1 MVYTGDMLAVNNNF
15 QDNLPRRRKGRF
27 FFWLLIA
34 LIILGTAFLASVAIA
49 YKFYA
54 TSKKVITEDPPGS
67 FFESLKEITSP
78 NRKPLRGQ
86 QEGRINILLLGL
98 AGENYPGENLTDSI
112 IVASVNP
119 KTYQTAVF
127 SIPRDFY
134 VQIPD
139 TSSYTKINALF
150 ARGKDKH
157 GNITEGIEDLKQAL
171 SEITGLDIH
180 YYVAI
185 DFEGFRRVIDE
196 LGSVKI
202 QVPRDIH
209 DERYPGPNY
218 SYETFDMEKGLRTF
232 DGETALKYART
243 RHDEDGD
250 FGRSFRQQQILES
263 ARQKAFSIGT
273 LVNVPAINNI
283 LNILG
288 DHLRTNVP
296 LDELESFLDLSKKID
311 THTTTNKVLDAG
323 HPDSLLAVSHIYLGG
338 VRAFI
343 LIPRV
348 GNYGEIKNLAKNI
361 FDLELI
367 ERKKKEIENEKASV
381 AIVNRSG
388 VANFDKKIEA
398 LLEKMGYDSE
408 SFASERKATSKT
420 KTVGTAGNT
429 LVFDISQTKP
439 FSLDDLSKKFGADVS
454 SNLIAEYSSQ
464 CQKVDICIIAG
475 SDLAENINYDEN
487 TIEELEEGY
496 DKQEVDERQYIELL
510 KKGSSRKF

>member
-1 MVYTGDMLAVNNNF
+1 MLAVNNNF

-34 LIILGTAFLASVAIA
+34 LIILGTVFLASVAIA

-67 FFESLKEITSP
+67 FFESLKEITSQ

-112 IVASVNP
+112 IIASIDP
-119 KTYQTAVF
+119 KTYQTAMLSV
-127 SIPRDFY
+127 PRDFY

-157 GNITEGIEDLKQAL
+157 GNTTEGIEDLKQAL

-185 DFEGFRRVIDE
+185 DFDGFKKIIDE
-196 LGSVKI
+196 LGGVKI
-202 QVPRDIH
+202 QVLRDIH
-209 DERYPGPNY
+209 DERYPGPSY
-218 SYETFDMEKGLRTF
+218 SYETFNIQKGLWIF

-263 ARQKAFSIGT
+263 ARQKAFSVGI

-288 DHLRTNVP
+288 DHLRTNIP
-296 LDELESFLDLSKKID
+296 LDELESFLDLSEKID
-311 THTTTNKVLDAG
+311 THTTINKVLDTG
-323 HPDSLLAVSHIYLGG
+323 KTDSLLAVSHVYLGG

-348 GNYGEIKNLAKNI
+348 GSYDEIRNIAENI

-388 VANFDKKIEA
+388 VANFDKKIAA
-398 LLEKMGYDSE
+398 LLEKMGYE
-408 SFASERKATSKT
+408 IKIAK
-420 KTVGTAGNT
+420 
-429 LVFDISQTKP
+429 LVEVKPLQNQSVIYDLTNGLKP
-439 FSLDDLSKKFGADVS
+439 FSLEDLSKKLGAKIAADSPFEVS
-454 SNLIAEYSSQ
+454 PRETRGETSNNSS
-464 CQKVDICIIAG
+464 DFYIITG
-475 SDLAENINYDEN
+475 SDLTENLNYDEN
-487 TIEELEEGY
+487 TIEELEQGY
-496 DKQEVDERQYIELL
+496 DRQEVDERQYIELL
-510 KKGSSRKF
+510 KKGSNKKF